1 MDDFAKGKPT
11 EQQPYFEET
20 AARRSSTT
28 TAIEKDFWI
37 CWTLKHLFAL
47 ADIPELRFKG
57 GTSLSKVFGLIDRLS
72 EDIDISIDR
81 AALGFSGERDLANP
95 ALSVTKRKALDQE
108 LRAAITNE
116 VNSRILPKLHDRFKT
131 ILGGDGWTL
140 VASDQ
145 ENEEMT
151 LLFHYPNAFEYSK
164 YLQPQIKI
172 EFGRGDQ
179 QPSERLP
186 VTPTVAETFPENFR
200 EKSAEIPVLDCQRTF
215 WEKVTLLHAENHRP
229 DPNKLKPRMARH
241 WSDVAVM
248 STAERLKDDKLSLH
262 LLDQVIRFKK
272 IYFAANWA
280 HYDTAVPGSLRIVP
294 NEPLQAI
301 LRKDYQEMQEM
312 FPTKPLSFEQILERL
327 AALEERINSMEKCG
341 PGRLRCSWTA

>member
-11 EQQPYFEET
+11 ERQPYFEET

-37 CWTLKHLFAL
+37 CWTLKHLFAV

-95 ALSVTKRKALDQE
+95 ALSVTKRKALDEE

-116 VNSRILPKLHDRFKT
+116 VNSRILPKLHNRFKT
-131 ILGGDGWTL
+131 ILGADGWTL

-186 VTPTVAETFPENFR
+186 VTPIVAKTFPENFR

-248 STAERLKDDKLSLH
+248 STAERFKDDKLSVD

-280 HYDTAVPGSLRIVP
+280 QYDTAVPGSLRIVP
-294 NEPLQAI
+294 HEPLQAI

-312 FPTKPLSFEQILERL
+312 FPTKPLSFEEIRERL
-327 AALEERINSMEKCG
+327 GALEERINAMEKK
-341 PGRLRCSWTA
+341 

>member
-1 MDDFAKGKPT
+1 
-11 EQQPYFEET
+11 
-20 AARRSSTT
+20 
-28 TAIEKDFWI
+28 
-37 CWTLKHLFAL
+37 
-47 ADIPELRFKG
+47 
-57 GTSLSKVFGLIDRLS
+57 LIDRLS

-81 AALGFSGERDLANP
+81 AALGFSGDRDLANP

-186 VTPTVAETFPENFR
+186 VTPTVAETFPDDFR

-215 WEKVTLLHAENHRP
+215 WEKVTLLHSENHRP
-229 DPNKLKPRMARH
+229 DPKKLKPRMARH

-248 STAERLKDDKLSLH
+248 STAER
-262 LLDQVIRFKK
+262 
-272 IYFAANWA
+272 
-280 HYDTAVPGSLRIVP
+280 
-294 NEPLQAI
+294 
-301 LRKDYQEMQEM
+301 
-312 FPTKPLSFEQILERL
+312 RL
-327 AALEERINSMEKCG
+327 ARRG
-341 PGRLRCSWTA
+341 PLLVRFQRRSH

>member
-1 MDDFAKGKPT
+1 MDDFARGKPT
-11 EQQPYFEET
+11 ERQPYFEET

-37 CWTLKHLFAL
+37 CWTLKHLFAV

-72 EDIDISIDR
+72 EAIDISIDR

-95 ALSVTKRKALDQE
+95 ALSVNQRKVLDRE

-131 ILGGDGWTL
+131 ILGADGTL

-145 ENEEMT
+145 EIEEMT
-151 LLFHYPNAFEYSK
+151 LLFHYPNAFEYSN

-186 VTPTVAETFPENFR
+186 VSPTVAETFPENFR
-200 EKSAEIPVLDCQRTF
+200 EKSAEIPVLDCQRTL

-241 WSDVAVM
+241 WSDVAVI
-248 STAERLKDDKLSLH
+248 STAERLRDDKLSVD
-262 LLDQVIRFKK
+262 LLGQVIRFKK

-280 HYDTAVPGSLRIVP
+280 QYDTAVPGSLRIVP
-294 NEPLQAI
+294 REPLLAI
-301 LRKDYQEMQEM
+301 LRKGYQEMQEM
-312 FPTKPLSFEQILERL
+312 FPTKPLCFAEILERL
-327 AALEERINSMEKCG
+327 GVLEARINAREKK
-341 PGRLRCSWTA
+341 

>member
-11 EQQPYFEET
+11 ERQPYFEET

-28 TAIEKDFWI
+28 TAVEKDFWI
-37 CWTLKHLFAL
+37 CWTLKHLFEL
-47 ADIPELRFKG
+47 EGIPELRFKG

-81 AALGFSGERDLANP
+81 AALGFSGERDMASPGLT
-95 ALSVTKRKALDQE
+95 VTKRKALDLE
-108 LRAAITNE
+108 LRAAITME
-116 VNSRILPKLHDRFKT
+116 VRSRILPKLQERFNNV
-131 ILGGDGWTL
+131 LGKNGWKL
-140 VASDQ
+140 LPSDE

-151 LLFHYPNAFEYSK
+151 LLFHYPNAFEYGK

-179 QPSERLP
+179 QPSEKCP
-186 VTPTVAETFPENFR
+186 ITPTVAETFPNIFR
-200 EKSAEIPVLDCQRTF
+200 VKSAEILVLDCQRTF

-229 DPNKLKPRMARH
+229 DPSKLNPRMARH

-248 STAERLKDDKLSLH
+248 SIAERFKDDKLSLS
-262 LLDQVIRFKK
+262 LLHEVIRFKK

-280 HYDTAVPGSLRIVP
+280 HYDTAAPNTLRILP
-294 NEPLQAI
+294 NAGLEAI
-301 LRKDYQEMQEM
+301 LRKDYQEMAEM
-312 FPTKPLSFEQILERL
+312 LPEKRLSFDEILARL
-327 AALEERINSMEKCG
+327 EALEKRINVLKK
-341 PGRLRCSWTA
+341 P